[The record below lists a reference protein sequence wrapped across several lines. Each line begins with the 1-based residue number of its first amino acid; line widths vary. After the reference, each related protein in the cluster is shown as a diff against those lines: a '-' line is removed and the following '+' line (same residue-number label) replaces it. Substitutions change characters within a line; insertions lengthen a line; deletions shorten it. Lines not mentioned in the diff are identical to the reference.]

1 MKRFLSFYALFLL
14 VIVFSNNILLSC
26 FSVPSKIDGLIGID
40 EAIKMAA
47 TTVAEKAQQG
57 DRVAVM
63 QIKCT
68 TTALSKYISDEFYK
82 QLDEINKLN
91 VFERGENL
99 KNVHAEQEFQM
110 SGFVSDESAAGI
122 GHFLG
127 VKLIISG
134 DFTQFANFS
143 QISIRAV
150 DVETARVV
158 AVYSEKISSDD
169 PIVNSINSTNI
180 SDKTIVSSKI
190 QVSETAL
197 EHFNFG
203 KEYLAANAPNIAIE
217 EFNKTIS
224 MNKNFVEALLY
235 RGVSYLALWKGPS
248 SEGYKDYND
257 NKQMRQNDIKT
268 CNNALMDYSSVLK
281 NNSNDYYAYNHRARA
296 YNMIAI
302 SYNSSYYTVSSPGI
316 HWQHEGDS
324 KKAHEYWELA
334 IVDATR
340 ALIINPNIAYTYTM
354 RGMVYMNLGD
364 YNRARIDFNKA
375 LAIDSYDSDAQRA
388 ISFLNEKGL

>member
-1 MKRFLSFYALFLL
+1 MKRFPSFFSLFLF
-14 VIVFSNNILLSC
+14 VIVFSTNILLSC
-26 FSVPSKIDGLIGID
+26 SSTPSKIDGLIGID
-40 EAIKMAA
+40 ESIKMAA
-47 TTVAEKAQQG
+47 TTIAGQAQQG
-57 DRVAVM
+57 DTVAVM

-68 TTALSKYISDEFYK
+68 TTALSKYISDEFVK
-82 QLDEINKLN
+82 QLDEIDNLI
-91 VFERGENL
+91 VVERGENL
-99 KNVHAEQEFQM
+99 KTVHAEQEFQM
-110 SGFVSDESAAGI
+110 SGLVSDESVAGI
-122 GHFLG
+122 GRFLG

-150 DVETARVV
+150 DVETARVA
-158 AVYSEKISSDD
+158 AVYSGKISSGD
-169 PIVNSINSTNI
+169 PIINSINSTNI
-180 SDKTIVSSKI
+180 SDKTTVSSKI

-197 EHFNFG
+197 EHFNLG
-203 KEYLAANAPNIAIE
+203 KEYLAASAPNIAIE
-217 EFNKTIS
+217 EFTKTIS

-235 RGVSYLALWKGPS
+235 RGDSYLALWKGPS

-281 NNSNDYYAYNHRARA
+281 NNSTDYYAYIHRARA

-302 SYNSSYYTVSSPGI
+302 SYNNSYYTVSSPGI

-334 IVDATR
+334 IADAAR
-340 ALIINPNIAYTYTM
+340 ALIINPNITYTYTM

-364 YNRARIDFNKA
+364 YNRARMDFNKA
-375 LAIDSYDSDAQRA
+375 LKIDPYDSDAQRV